1 MACSSTIFLRSV
13 ERIEDSDLK
22 IYSQCEIFSRMSNKE
37 NCSVV
42 IIQDMLLYVRLV
54 KVEERILNKNIELF
68 PAGWTKEEKV
78 FQGKTDEGLLLLI
91 RATRKQMFA
100 GWDCY
105 WFTVQIILNGFP
117 LLNKYIKLRSKQNIV
132 VWFVCRESSNR
143 VATPSMTQLGSEDQE
158 SILSFPWTVDC
169 CFHPLPRDILRPL
182 VLFVTHGPSRQNF
195 PFLLTT
201 KFSYGQSIMKA
212 SINLLKRWCLSFLP
226 DIQYNILKRSK

>member
-1 MACSSTIFLRSV
+1 MLVYDF
-13 ERIEDSDLK
+13 
-22 IYSQCEIFSRMSNKE
+22 FSFGGKNWRFWFE
-37 NCSVV
+37 NLFS
-42 IIQDMLLYVRLV
+42 MRNFHPNV
-54 KVEERILNKNIELF
+54 KQRELF
-68 PAGWTKEEKV
+68 CCYYSRHAFIHSTRESRGENLEQKHRTFSQRVEWKMEKV

-91 RATRKQMFA
+91 GATGKQMLT
-100 GWDCY
+100 GWDSY

-117 LLNKYIKLRSKQNIV
+117 LLNKYIKLWSKQNIV

-143 VATPSMTQLGSEDQE
+143 AATPSMTQLGSQDQE

-169 CFHPLPRDILRPL
+169 CFHPLPCDILRPL

-226 DIQYNILKRSK
+226 GIQYNILKRSK